1 LEEEVESAQSTID
14 SGRALVYRVLG
25 GDTEVMGGPPRT
37 LYAKSGDLSIA
48 YQIFGEGPPDL
59 VFVPGFVSHLEVGM
73 EIPNIARVAARLSS
87 FARVITFDKRGTGLS
102 DRTFGLPTLAERM
115 DDIRAVMDAV
125 GSERAAIVGMSEG
138 GPAAAM
144 FAASHPER
152 ASALVLWLSGLGPP
166 MAERDEQE
174 RATYGLFD
182 GYIGEYWGDGS
193 TMRFLIGAGAP
204 DEPGLDELLSRFERY
219 AATPAAA
226 QAVLRRSY
234 SVDARPVRGA
244 IGVPTLLV
252 AHPDDPVMPIDL
264 VRATAAGISGA
275 RLVEIDS
282 PGHWSWDIDERSDL
296 DVIEEFLTGSTHTR
310 VSDRALVTVLYTDI
324 VASTERALMLGD
336 QRWLRLLDEHDALT
350 RRELRR
356 FRGRELNTTGDGFIA
371 AFDGPARAVQ
381 CAQAIVGD
389 AMVLGL
395 ELRAGLHTGE
405 CEARGDDLAGITLHV
420 GARVAALAGPG
431 EVLVSGMVRDLVD
444 GSGIEFETRGEH
456 ELKGLP
462 DRWELFALTPSS

>member
-1 LEEEVESAQSTID
+1 MD
-14 SGRALVYRVLG
+14 PGRALDCWVLG
-25 GDTEVMGGPPRT
+25 GDTEVMSGPPRT

-48 YQIFGEGPPDL
+48 YQVLGDGPMDL

-73 EIPNIARVAARLSS
+73 ELPNIARVAARLSS
-87 FARVITFDKRGTGLS
+87 FARLITFDKRGTGLS
-102 DRTFGLPTLAERM
+102 DRTLGLPTLAERM

-138 GPAAAM
+138 GPAAAI

-152 ASALVLWLSGLGPP
+152 VSALVLWVSGLGPP
-166 MAERDEQE
+166 LDERDEEE
-174 RATYGLFD
+174 RATYAFVD
-182 GYIGEYWGDGS
+182 SYIGEYWGDGS
-193 TMRFLIGAGAP
+193 ATRFLIGAGAP
-204 DEPGLDELLSRFERY
+204 DEPALGELFSRFERY

-234 SVDARPVRGA
+234 SVDARPVRDA
-244 IGVPTLLV
+244 IGIPTLLV

-275 RLVEIDS
+275 RLVETDS

-324 VASTERALMLGD
+324 VGSTEQALMLGD
-336 QRWLRLLDEHDALT
+336 QRWRTLLDEHDALT

-356 FRGRELNTTGDGFIA
+356 FRGREVNTTGDGFVV

-381 CAQAIVGD
+381 CAQAIVDD
-389 AMVLGL
+389 ATVLGL

-405 CEARGDDLAGITLHV
+405 CEARGDDLAGITMHV

-431 EVLVSGMVRDLVD
+431 EVLVSGMVRDLVY
-444 GSGIEFETRGEH
+444 GSDIEFETRGDH